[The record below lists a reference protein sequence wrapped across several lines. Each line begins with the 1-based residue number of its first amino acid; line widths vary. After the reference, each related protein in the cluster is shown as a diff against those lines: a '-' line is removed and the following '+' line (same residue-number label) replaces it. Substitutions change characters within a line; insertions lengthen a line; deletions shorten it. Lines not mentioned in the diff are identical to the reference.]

1 MLSGFCYKVTKWCF
15 MSLNDRKLYLDER
28 TLNEPSA
35 LVGGQ
40 RQIRMSD
47 LYHCHLFS
55 KWMNGWNTV
64 WCSKPAM
71 QNSHALQAN

>member
-55 KWMNGWNTV
+55 K
-64 WCSKPAM
+64 
-71 QNSHALQAN
+71 